1 MNIGKVYMYLY
12 ISIYIFI
19 ISQCIT
25 IMLSGVWSVNEELD
39 N

>member
-1 MNIGKVYMYLY
+1 MNIGKV
-12 ISIYIFI
+12 YIFI